1 MHYGRSQI
9 TPFSSLVACR
19 LITISSSDL
28 RCKKVR
34 NPCFTIYS
42 KKLRDQ
48 QHIKIAP
55 FGQLKFM
62 QEFVY
67 LGIYVRAG
75 LSCKIAH
82 GFGSSCLRSLQLSFK
97 KSANLGSPAYAHRG
111 QKVKRMNQ
119 SQTDQAFKDSVE
131 RQIR

>member
-1 MHYGRSQI
+1 MFDGLAPKAKFEGVEVLWSY
-9 TPFSSLVACR
+9 TNEF
-19 LITISSSDL
+19 
-28 RCKKVR
+28 
-34 NPCFTIYS
+34 PCTGEAGVNGSF
-42 KKLRDQ
+42 RDQ

-75 LSCKIAH
+75 LSCNIAH